1 MPDLPA
7 THHSGPV
14 GLDAMTTGLVSG
26 PKAGTKCRLLH
37 KCWLRTVANAA
48 TSGMSRCGDAVV
60 HDHEDY
66 AEHDGD
72 GDDDDDED
80 GMNIMLILTMLAIM
94 AILETMSMTMT
105 IMRTMMQMLI
115 FNRLLIDT
123 FKSGGGRSPCQLPIK
138 NGTNRTSRKS
148 PWREASDFF
157 LLINKS

>member
-37 KCWLRTVANAA
+37 KCWLRTVASAA
-48 TSGMSRCGDAVV
+48 TSGMSRCGDVVV

-72 GDDDDDED
+72 GDDDDED

-105 IMRTMMQMLI
+105 IMRTMMQMMI
-115 FNRLLIDT
+115 FN
-123 FKSGGGRSPCQLPIK
+123 
-138 NGTNRTSRKS
+138 
-148 PWREASDFF
+148 
-157 LLINKS
+157 